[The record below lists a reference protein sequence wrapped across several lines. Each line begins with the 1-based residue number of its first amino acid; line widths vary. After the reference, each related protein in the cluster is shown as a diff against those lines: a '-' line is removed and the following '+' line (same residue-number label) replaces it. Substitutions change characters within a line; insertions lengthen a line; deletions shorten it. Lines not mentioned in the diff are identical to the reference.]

1 MKKLLLLTGE
11 ISPYN
16 VPVYNEIGKTFDLT
30 VAFYTKDKSKQ
41 DCNFEKIKLESRKVG
56 PFTLIKGVNRLCRG
70 YDVVSVLPDLHVLSF
85 WKLPF
90 LRRKYKIV
98 TWSIGFRCSYVHPYV
113 VTRKHNIL
121 DWVFLQ
127 VLKHSD
133 ANIFYMEKSREFWKN
148 SSLDMSRVF
157 VAPNTTEVVPIDILP
172 ENKKTLLFVGTLYRG
187 KGLDKLLSSVK
198 EVVDKGY
205 NNLSLII
212 VGDGECK
219 SELESYVM
227 QNNLTNNVKFTGAIF
242 DEKVLANYFAKALLC
257 ISPTQG
263 GLSCPKSM
271 GYGVPFVTRKNAIT
285 GGEIYHIT
293 PGVNGIMY
301 DNDEDLASIIEDAC
315 KNPDKYIQMGLAA
328 KEYYDNHA
336 TIKHMAKGAMDAY
349 NCALG
354 M

>member
-16 VPVYNEIGKTFDLT
+16 VSVYNEIGKSFGLT
-30 VAFYTKDKSKQ
+30 VAFYSKDKSKQ
-41 DCNFEKIKLESRKVG
+41 DCKFEKIKLEPRKVG
-56 PFTLIKGVNRLCRG
+56 PFTLIKGMARLCKG
-70 YDVVSVLPDLHVLSF
+70 YDVVSVIPDLHVLSF

-90 LRRKYKIV
+90 LHRKYKTV

-157 VAPNTTEVVPIDILP
+157 VAPNTTDVVPIDILP

-227 QNNLTNNVKFTGAIF
+227 QNNLTNNVEFTGAIF
-242 DEKVLANYFAKALLC
+242 DEKVLATYFAKALLC

-271 GYGVPFVTRKNAIT
+271 GYGVPFVTRKDAIT

-293 PGVNGIMY
+293 PDVNGIMY

-349 NCALG
+349 KCALG
-354 M
+354 I